1 MVKNQCY
8 KLQKLFAYF
17 KLLQLVVI
25 LFFHL
30 NVSAQSF
37 TLNGTIQGK
46 DTGTV
51 VLHYRNESNKT
62 CSETASIINGK
73 FQFNGTVAGADFTI
87 LDTDT
92 NYTKADNKYATVFFI
107 EPGIINISFNY
118 GHIGNAKITG
128 SKVQKENDIYNE
140 YRNIDI
146 KMIKE
151 ISSSVDSIRT
161 LLKNNEINSDKA
173 EEKLK
178 ELQIRSAPVRQSL
191 REKDINYIRSNV
203 NSFVSLKLLK
213 FLVAQIPNDSI
224 DVFYSRLSDEVKN
237 SSLAYGFIE
246 YYSNYKKAIGE
257 EYPFD
262 KLKVNEP
269 APAFTLYKEAGDSL
283 TIDGFK
289 GTVLLLDFWELTCL
303 PCLKA
308 NPLIE
313 ELRKQYGENEI
324 KIISISSTAAQELQT
339 LKTYITKNNF
349 LSWIHVSTSSDWKPF
364 DTSVLN
370 GEFQN
375 YYGLGVPRSVV
386 IDKTGKLAY
395 KSWGYSPEEFK
406 DLASAI
412 DKAVKEK

>member
-1 MVKNQCY
+1 ML
-8 KLQKLFAYF
+8 KLHTCF
-17 KLLQLVVI
+17 KLLQLGVL
-25 LFFHL
+25 LFLHHDI
-30 NVSAQSF
+30 SAQSF
-37 TLNGTIQGK
+37 TLNGTIKGN

-73 FQFNGTVAGADFTI
+73 FQFNGTVAGADFAL

-107 EPGIINISFNY
+107 EPGVINMSFDY
-118 GHIGNAKITG
+118 GYIGNAKITG
-128 SKVQKENDIYNE
+128 SKVQKENDLYNE

-161 LLKNNEINSDKA
+161 LLKNNEITSEND

-191 REKDINYIRSNV
+191 REKDIQYIRSNAK
-203 NSFVSLKLLK
+203 SYVSLKLLK

-224 DVFYSRLSDEVKN
+224 DVFYSKLSDEVKN
-237 SSLAYGFIE
+237 SSLAYGFVE

-262 KLKVNEP
+262 KLKINKP
-269 APAFTLYKEAGDSL
+269 APAFTLFNESTDSFTL
-283 TIDGFK
+283 DFFK
-289 GTVLLLDFWELTCL
+289 GTVVLLDFWELTCL

-313 ELRKQYGENEI
+313 ELLKQYGENEI
-324 KIISISSTAAQELQT
+324 KIISISGTAAQELET

-349 LSWIHVSTSSDWKPF
+349 LKWIHVSSSSDWKPF
-364 DTSVLN
+364 DKTVLN
-370 GEFQN
+370 GKFQN

-406 DLASAI
+406 ELASAI